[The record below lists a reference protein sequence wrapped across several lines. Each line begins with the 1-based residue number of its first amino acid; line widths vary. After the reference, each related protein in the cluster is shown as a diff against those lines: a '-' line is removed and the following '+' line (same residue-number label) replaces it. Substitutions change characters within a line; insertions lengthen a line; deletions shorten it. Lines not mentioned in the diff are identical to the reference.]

1 MKHFTTSFYFF
12 LNQVRTHSDVFSYFK
27 KKIMYEFEDSSF
39 SPSVFSSS
47 LVFFDLN
54 FSTEYIYVVL
64 FTDYRRVTVEVD
76 MRNIIMRKFLERCGF
91 IMESVMRKHRVVD
104 NRNRDTAVYVTLNS
118 DWDQMNVKLKKV
130 LGLGLTKKMHKV
142 AEIEE
147 SSSSS
152 GGRIAAV
159 DVVVEPCGRSDNVNK
174 SDVEV
179 APKQKVSKKNKKNK

>member
-1 MKHFTTSFYFF
+1 
-12 LNQVRTHSDVFSYFK
+12 
-27 KKIMYEFEDSSF
+27 
-39 SPSVFSSS
+39 
-47 LVFFDLN
+47 
-54 FSTEYIYVVL
+54 
-64 FTDYRRVTVEVD
+64 

-118 DWDQMNVKLKKV
+118 DWDQINIKLKKN

-152 GGRIAAV
+152 VGCVTAV
-159 DVVVEPCGRSDNVNK
+159 DTVAKPHGRSDDVDKSNVAHVT
-174 SDVEV
+174 SE
-179 APKQKVSKKNKKNK
+179 QKVLKKNKKNK